1 MWWITMTKNKNLKT
15 KIGIIT
21 VAVLLTLFIIAG
33 FKEGVSVQKAYDM
46 TITNQQLPQAHL
58 ILNLPSS
65 TTIPLPTT
73 TMPQVSPYTSNTII

>member
-1 MWWITMTKNKNLKT
+1 MTKNKNLKT

-65 TTIPLPTT
+65 TTTIPLPTT

>member
-1 MWWITMTKNKNLKT
+1 MSNLKI
-15 KIGIIT
+15 KIGIT
-21 VAVLLTLFIIAG
+21 AVAVLLLASLAIVAG

-58 ILNLPSS
+58 ILNLSS
-65 TTIPLPTT
+65 TTTIPLPTT